1 MLAKYDVIHFEA
13 LGAEE
18 KHLEEETKRAIMKRQ
33 LPYDWKSLII
43 PDTLQAWLSAHPEES
58 LPDIIT
64 IKTHSV
70 PPEEWLNGSPK
81 SIITRSTGYDH
92 VETMSEIA
100 NVTSLRNYCVNAVA
114 QTAIKFMYA
123 TAGLMNEY
131 SENAATFERKKSNSF
146 MEFTPDRLVT
156 VFGVGKIGKRVYDLV
171 AANGLSVQA
180 VDIREKELDVLYG
193 GTVNFVS
200 KEEAIKNSDIII
212 NAMNLTRIP
221 DSVYYNENYFSY
233 EYLRQAKTGLIF
245 VNVTRGEI
253 APETGLLRLYKE
265 GILSGIG
272 LDVFSSENSFS
283 VALKEGR
290 ITPDEDVTAGMI
302 LLQMAEAH
310 NANIYVQ
317 PHQGFN
323 SDLAAQ
329 TKASEAIAR
338 IVEWYKN
345 DRTGFDEQLP
355 YYGNAV

>member
-18 KHLEEETKRAIMKRQ
+18 KHLEEETKKAIMTRR
-33 LPYDWKSLII
+33 LPHDWKTLII
-43 PDTLQAWLSAHPEES
+43 PDTLQAWLAAHPEET

-70 PPEEWLNGSPK
+70 PPAEWLEGGSK

-92 VETMSEIA
+92 VETLAQIA

-123 TAGLMNEY
+123 TAGLLNEY
-131 SENAATFERKKSNSF
+131 SENTATFERKKSNSF
-146 MEFTPDRLVT
+146 MEFAPNRLVT
-156 VFGVGKIGKRVYDLV
+156 VFGVGKIGKRIYDLV
-171 AANGLSVQA
+171 EANGLSVQA
-180 VDIREKELDVLYG
+180 VDIREKELDALYE

-200 KEEAIKNSDIII
+200 KEEAIKSSDIII
-212 NAMNLTRIP
+212 NAMNLTKIP
-221 DSVYYNENYFSY
+221 ESVYYNGNYFSY
-233 EYLRQAKTGLIF
+233 DYLSQAKPGLIF
-245 VNVTRGEI
+245 INVTRGEI
-253 APETGLLRLYKE
+253 APESGLLRLYKE

-272 LDVFSSENSFS
+272 LDVFSSENNFS

-290 ITPDEDVTAGMI
+290 ITSDEDVTAGMI
-302 LLQMAEAH
+302 LLQMAEGH

-329 TKASEAIAR
+329 TKAAEAVAR

-345 DRTGFDEQLP
+345 DKKGFDEQLP